1 MLPLY
6 LALNWV
12 MFGVC
17 LGLELLSRWGTGD
30 SSVGYKL
37 IKIWVELDFQQIQF
51 SAVMERVVKCQ
62 ESLDAINK
70 TD

>member
-1 MLPLY
+1 
-6 LALNWV
+6 

-17 LGLELLSRWGTGD
+17 LGLGLLSWWGTGD
-30 SSVGYKL
+30 GSVGYKL